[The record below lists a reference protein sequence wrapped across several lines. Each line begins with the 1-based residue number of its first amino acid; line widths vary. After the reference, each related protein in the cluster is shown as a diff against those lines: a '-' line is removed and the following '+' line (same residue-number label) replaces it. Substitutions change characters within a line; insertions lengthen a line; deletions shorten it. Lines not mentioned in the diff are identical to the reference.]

1 MDMEITYN
9 ENVFLHLKTVEK
21 WLASWIYI
29 LNINN
34 VFGCPEHKPSSPGP
48 LYVWKLK
55 GVILYFYMWHTK
67 QCNTTLTQ
75 THTYMYIHFI
85 GGKSDEFIHTSLNR
99 SFLLILKPTVAFLQ
113 HLNIHSNHVYYT

>member
-21 WLASWIYI
+21 CLASWIYI

-48 LYVWKLK
+48 LYV
-55 GVILYFYMWHTK
+55 
-67 QCNTTLTQ
+67 
-75 THTYMYIHFI
+75 
-85 GGKSDEFIHTSLNR
+85 
-99 SFLLILKPTVAFLQ
+99 
-113 HLNIHSNHVYYT
+113 